1 MSSLSDAAQWLVEKV
16 GIGGVFTKEDL
27 RRAFP
32 GVAQIDRRVRDLRAR
47 GWIIHTRRE
56 DPRLLQSEM
65 RLVVVGGLDSPEPS
79 ISSRA
84 RRQALISCAFT
95 CMLCG
100 ADGSGVYS
108 DARHQRVSLTVTL
121 LDGLP
126 RPIVVCGRCQNV
138 LTELALESD
147 YLSPSASSA
156 VDLSD
161 EEWAA
166 VCRARLIRRLRK
178 SLKD

>member
-1 MSSLSDAAQWLVEKV
+1 MSSLSGAAQWLVENV
-16 GIGGVFTKEDL
+16 GVDGVFTKEDL

-65 RLVVVGGLDSPEPS
+65 RLVVIGGLESPESPV
-79 ISSRA
+79 SSRA
-84 RRQALISCAFT
+84 RKEALISSAFT

-108 DARHQRVSLTVTL
+108 DARHQRVLLTVRAV
-121 LDGLP
+121 DGMP
-126 RPIVVCGRCQNV
+126 RPIVVCGRCRN
-138 LTELALESD
+138 ALSEVMMKSD
-147 YLSPSASSA
+147 NLSSSA
-156 VDLSD
+156 RSAADLSE

-166 VCRARLIRRLRK
+166 ACRARLIGRLRK